1 MMTCDLYLV
10 GTPLRCGTTKH
21 LDLSHISR
29 GNRSDPQQLKNGR
42 EDTNLSEC
50 CTLVLKLH
58 RKSITG
64 SLICLDLSLNILDIY
79 LTIAGR
85 KIRRICKYWVFHLCF
100 IGMTIPMITMVGL
113 VLIFAGPCMGM
124 AYRLTGRQ
132 CLIVIFGTL
141 ID

>member
-29 GNRSDPQQLKNGR
+29 GNRSDPQQLKKGR
-42 EDTNLSEC
+42 EC